1 LEGTRISGPPTWQ
14 VRVSVDIEDRMRGLA
29 RERPSARL
37 AADFRAALDRLA
49 TSGTRANGVKKL
61 SSLQLWQV
69 RIGDH
74 RAFFDLVPGSRV
86 IALGALVTKRRSR
99 LDMKELM
106 AVQRRVHRWRDEL
119 EAER

>member
-1 LEGTRISGPPTWQ
+1 MRGPPTWQ

-29 RERPSARL
+29 RKRPSARL

-49 TSGTRANGVKKL
+49 MSGTRANGVKKL